1 MPFDL
6 ERALEEM
13 GRGTQRA
20 SACSRG
26 QQAPVDWRSGSVRPT
41 FEQLVGWVWPG
52 PLHSTYFVQVEADVA
67 TMRQILPCLAGR
79 NVGLAANLDALIDGG
94 AYERLLAGAL
104 VSGIPVYID
113 SGVVPRAMK
122 GGLAPDWQVVFRAYT
137 AWVERAPL
145 PDLLS
150 VTAPDVLVRRGGVL
164 VGDDR
169 ATFELQR
176 KYETPLRRIV
186 QQGVR
191 VVFPLQAK
199 DSDRIVESFER
210 IVGRFPGGWVGVPMR
225 AVETTPLGS
234 LVLALVRFGRQQR
247 EKGGS
252 LGLLPPLHL
261 LGIGSGER
269 LAEQAS
275 RLSALYR
282 VLSGPRVYEIL
293 SGRQVERQTSLF
305 AELFRSAGR
314 SDSLVAN
321 YLVDAPIEE
330 LEQLAGCVQTHAF
343 FPCPPGGA
351 YTFPQSHP
359 VVLRFLRE
367 TWQQVVERDLP
378 VKRML
383 ETWLSD
389 YVEVGQ
395 DDLTQQ
401 ITGRSD
407 LVVSWAALH
416 EAMGGDWTDDCIDL
430 VEEAERTDPCMVEGA
445 WDADDLEAL
454 VRYGGL
460 DRLQSDSS
468 SVAIAAGN
476 GRWIVDG
483 MQRRATPAWWRAMP
497 KAYRFAWN
505 LRAMI
510 EDRVRSESRVRYA
523 FPTGYDSRGFTW
535 GSSSSGHRRQ
545 EG

>member
-1 MPFDL
+1 
-6 ERALEEM
+6 
-13 GRGTQRA
+13 
-20 SACSRG
+20 
-26 QQAPVDWRSGSVRPT
+26 
-41 FEQLVGWVWPG
+41 
-52 PLHSTYFVQVEADVA
+52 
-67 TMRQILPCLAGR
+67 
-79 NVGLAANLDALIDGG
+79 
-94 AYERLLAGAL
+94 
-104 VSGIPVYID
+104 
-113 SGVVPRAMK
+113 
-122 GGLAPDWQVVFRAYT
+122 
-137 AWVERAPL
+137 
-145 PDLLS
+145 
-150 VTAPDVLVRRGGVL
+150 
-164 VGDDR
+164 
-169 ATFELQR
+169 LQR
-176 KYETPLRRIV
+176 RYETPLRRLV

-199 DSDRIVESFER
+199 ESDRISSFFDR
-210 IVGRFPGGWVGVPMR
+210 IVQKFPGGWVGVPMR
-225 AVETTPLGS
+225 AVDTTPLGS
-234 LVLALVRFGRQQR
+234 LVLALVRFGRRQR
-247 EKGGS
+247 ERGVS
-252 LGLLPPLHL
+252 SDLLPPLHL

-269 LAEQAS
+269 LADQAS

-293 SGRQVERQTSLF
+293 SGRQIERQESLF
-305 AELFRSAGR
+305 AELLRQSGR
-314 SDSLVAN
+314 SELLVAR
-321 YLVDAPIEE
+321 YLVDAPVEE
-330 LEQLAGCVQTHAF
+330 LEQLAGCVQTRAF

-359 VVLRFLRE
+359 VVVRFLRE

-389 YVEVGQ
+389 YVVAGQ

-407 LVVSWAALH
+407 LIVSWDALH

-445 WDADDLEAL
+445 WDADDLDDL
-454 VRYGGL
+454 VRHGGL

-468 SVAIAAGN
+468 SIAVAAGN

-483 MQRRATPAWWRAMP
+483 MQRRATPAWWKQMP

-510 EDRVRSESRVRYA
+510 EDRVRSESRVSYA
-523 FPTGYDSRGFTW
+523 FPTGHDSRGFTW
-535 GSSSSGHRRQ
+535 GSPRSGRRRQ